1 MKRLT
6 IGKKLILSFA
16 SLLVL
21 MVLLSGL
28 AVYRLTHITDTFVQ
42 LVTENTKIADEAM
55 EIKIDLLMVRQH
67 ENNFI
72 RTRET
77 GTLEQMKASLASLQK
92 RSKNLNGMADGL
104 GLSEVAGNS
113 RQIIKMIGAYEKGF
127 GTVAGLIQAQGDAA
141 NGIVGEISRS
151 AQGLE
156 AFIKPLGMSA
166 FMNELLTMRGHEK
179 NLGAGEGEAV
189 VAKVKALSES
199 MVERSYTSGMDS
211 DSLDK
216 FAQDLKNYIAA
227 FIKLADNYAAMQI
240 QVPVMHKAADNIE
253 RLSNNIETRVAA
265 VTAQKQSGAVAE
277 KNETITFL
285 YGLCGFIVLAGIGMS
300 LFAVRSVTKPLNRI
314 IKGFSESSEQV
325 ASASSEISTSS
336 QTLAA
341 GSAEQA
347 ASIEETSA
355 SLEEMS
361 AMTRQNADNA
371 EQADALMKEAN
382 QVVQKANDSMSAL
395 TTSMDDISKASEET
409 SKIIKTID
417 EIAFQTNL
425 LALNAAVEAAR
436 AGEAGAGFAV
446 VADEVRNLAMRAADA
461 ARAGEAGAGFAVV
474 ADEVRN
480 LAMRAADAAR
490 NTAGLIEDTVKKI
503 TGGTD
508 LGNQTNVA
516 FSEVAES
523 AAKVGELVAE
533 IAAAS
538 SEQAQGIG
546 QVNKAV
552 TEMDKVVQQNA
563 ATSEES
569 AAASEE
575 MSAQAEQMRAMVDE
589 MLAFVGGGRNQ
600 TVSAAA
606 GPDSPKDE
614 SAPNKSAM
622 QALPAIAEERNPADE
637 FADFFNHPEGMG
649 WSHGC

>member
-1 MKRLT
+1 MKQFT

-21 MVLLSGL
+21 MVLLSGM
-28 AVYRLTHITDTFVQ
+28 AVYRLTHITNTFVE

-72 RTRET
+72 RTRDT
-77 GTLEQMKASLASLQK
+77 ATLEQMQKTLAALNQ
-92 RSKNLNGMADGL
+92 RSKNLNDMAGGL
-104 GLSEVAGNS
+104 GLTGIAANS
-113 RQIIKMIGAYEKGF
+113 RQIVKMLGAYDKGF
-127 GTVAGLIQAQGDAA
+127 KTVAGLIQAQGDAST
-141 NGIVGEISRS
+141 GIVGEISQS

-166 FMNELLTMRGHEK
+166 FMNEFLTLRSHEK
-179 NLGAGEGEAV
+179 NLGTGEGDAV
-189 VAKVKALSES
+189 VTKVKTISES

-216 FAQDLKNYIAA
+216 FAQDLKDYIVA
-227 FIKLADNYAAMQI
+227 FTKLADNYAAMQT
-240 QVPVMHKAADNIE
+240 QVPVMHKAADSIE
-253 RLSNNIETRVAA
+253 RLSNKIESD
-265 VTAQKQSGAVAE
+265 VTAATATKQSAAVAE

-285 YGLCGFIVLAGIGMS
+285 YGLCGLIVLAGIGLS

-336 QTLAA
+336 QSLAA
-341 GSAEQA
+341 GSGEQA

-371 EQADALMKEAN
+371 EQANALMQAAN
-382 QVVQKANDSMSAL
+382 KVVQKANTSMSDL
-395 TTSMDDISKASEET
+395 TASMEDISKASEET

-446 VADEVRNLAMRAADA
+446 VADEVRNLAMRAAA
-461 ARAGEAGAGFAVV
+461 AAH
-474 ADEVRN
+474 
-480 LAMRAADAAR
+480 

-503 TGGTD
+503 AGGTD
-508 LGNQTNVA
+508 LGNQTNAA

-538 SEQAQGIG
+538 SEQAQGIS

-589 MLAFVGGGRNQ
+589 MLAFVGGRQ
-600 TVSAAA
+600 KQADPA
-606 GPDSPKDE
+606 GTEPSQADGEQVDARLARP
-614 SAPNKSAM
+614 
-622 QALPAIAEERNPADE
+622 ALPAAAAVEPADDE
-637 FADFFNHPEGMG
+637 FADF
-649 WSHGC
+649 

>member
-1 MKRLT
+1 
-6 IGKKLILSFA
+6 
-16 SLLVL
+16 
-21 MVLLSGL
+21 
-28 AVYRLTHITDTFVQ
+28 
-42 LVTENTKIADEAM
+42 
-55 EIKIDLLMVRQH
+55 
-67 ENNFI
+67 
-72 RTRET
+72 
-77 GTLEQMKASLASLQK
+77 
-92 RSKNLNGMADGL
+92 
-104 GLSEVAGNS
+104 
-113 RQIIKMIGAYEKGF
+113 
-127 GTVAGLIQAQGDAA
+127 
-141 NGIVGEISRS
+141 
-151 AQGLE
+151 
-156 AFIKPLGMSA
+156 
-166 FMNELLTMRGHEK
+166 
-179 NLGAGEGEAV
+179 V
-189 VAKVKALSES
+189 VAKVKAISES

-216 FAQDLKNYIAA
+216 FAQDLEDYIAA
-227 FIKLADNYAAMQI
+227 FNKLADNYAAMQT
-240 QVPVMHKAADNIE
+240 QVPAMHKAADVIE
-253 RLSNNIETRVAA
+253 RLSNSIESSVAA

-285 YGLCGFIVLAGIGMS
+285 YGLCGFIVLAGIGLS

-325 ASASSEISTSS
+325 ASASSQISTSS
-336 QTLAA
+336 QSLAA

-371 EQADALMKEAN
+371 EQADALMQEAN
-382 QVVQKANDSMSAL
+382 QVVQKANNSMSAL
-395 TTSMDDISKASEET
+395 TNSMEDISKASEET

-461 ARAGEAGAGFAVV
+461 AR
-474 ADEVRN
+474 
-480 LAMRAADAAR
+480 

-503 TGGTD
+503 VDGTD
-508 LGNQTNVA
+508 LGNQTNTA

-575 MSAQAEQMRAMVDE
+575 MSTQAEQMRAMVDE
-589 MLAFVGGGRNQ
+589 LLAFVGSGRDRAD
-600 TVSAAA
+600 SATDDP
-606 GPDSPKDE
+606 GPQIGE
-614 SAPNKSAM
+614 RALNKPEP
-622 QALPAIAEERNPADE
+622 QALPATANALGQADE
-637 FADFFNHPEGMG
+637 FADF
-649 WSHGC
+649 

>member
-461 ARAGEAGAGFAVV
+461 AR
-474 ADEVRN
+474 
-480 LAMRAADAAR
+480 

>member
-1 MKRLT
+1 MENHSKIRRNSMKKMT

-16 SLLVL
+16 SVLVL
-21 MVLLSGL
+21 MVLLSGM
-28 AVYRLTHITDTFVQ
+28 AVYRLTHITDTFVE
-42 LVTENTKIADEAM
+42 LVTENTKIAEEAL

-72 RTRET
+72 RTREPA
-77 GTLEQMKASLASLQK
+77 TLEQMQTSLTTLKK
-92 RSKNLNGMADGL
+92 RSKNLNDVADGL
-104 GLSEVAGNS
+104 GLTTIAANS
-113 RQIIKMIGAYEKGF
+113 RQIVKLLGAYDKGF
-127 GTVAGLIQAQGDAA
+127 GSVAGLIQAQGDTAS
-141 NGIVGEISRS
+141 GIMGEITQK

-156 AFIKPLGMSA
+156 AIIKPLGMSG
-166 FMNELLTMRGHEK
+166 FMNEFLTMRTHEK
-179 NLGAGEGEAV
+179 RLVAGEGEAV
-189 VAKVKALSES
+189 VAKVKAISES

-211 DSLDK
+211 DNMDK
-216 FAQDLKNYIAA
+216 FEHDLKGYLAA
-227 FIKLADNYAAMQI
+227 FVKLADNYKAMQT
-240 QVPVMHKAADNIE
+240 QVPSMHKAADNIE
-253 RLSNNIETRVAA
+253 RLSDKIESDVATVIA
-265 VTAQKQSGAVAE
+265 AKQSAAVAE

-285 YGLCGFIVLAGIGMS
+285 YGLCGFIVLVGIGLS
-300 LFAVRSVTKPLNRI
+300 YYAVRSVTKPLNRI

-347 ASIEETSA
+347 ASLEETSA

-371 EQADALMKEAN
+371 EQANELMQAAN
-382 QVVQKANDSMSAL
+382 QVVKEANNSMSAL
-395 TTSMDDISKASEET
+395 TASMEDISRASEET

-461 ARAGEAGAGFAVV
+461 AR
-474 ADEVRN
+474 
-480 LAMRAADAAR
+480 
-490 NTAGLIEDTVKKI
+490 NTAGLIEDTVKRI
-503 TGGTD
+503 AGGTE
-508 LGNQTNVA
+508 LGNQTNTA

-523 AAKVGELVAE
+523 AARVGELVAE

-552 TEMDKVVQQNA
+552 TEMDNVVQQNA

-575 MSAQAEQMRAMVDE
+575 MSAQAKQMRAMVDE
-589 MLAFVGGGRNQ
+589 MLAFVGGGRKRAE
-600 TVSAAA
+600 SDA
-606 GPDSPKDE
+606 GAPVPPKDE
-614 SAPNKSAM
+614 LAFNKPET
-622 QALPAIAEERNPADE
+622 QVLPAIADDWNRADE
-637 FADFFNHPEGMG
+637 FKDF
-649 WSHGC
+649 

>member
-461 ARAGEAGAGFAVV
+461 AR
-474 ADEVRN
+474 
-480 LAMRAADAAR
+480 

-637 FADFFNHPEGMG
+637 FADF
-649 WSHGC
+649 